1 MGRIISPV
9 ELKII
14 EASYSL
20 SCHFVGSSRLT
31 EARDQSADGY
41 GETRKVALKP
51 AWDEVLIPNSRARQ
65 KPSPGLHRPD
75 CMVMTIELK
84 TKPAENVDMQIIA
97 SHDRCIFVLRK
108 GPIFSGP
115 SISCSISNSSCL
127 ILLVSGL
134 SILGNVLAELCRGT
148 QHQTDEQNTFEN
160 SASDVIRLVD
170 ASRNSRVCGSHQIFS
185 HSISNEV

>member
-31 EARDQSADGY
+31 EARDQLADGY

-65 KPSPGLHRPD
+65 KPSPGLH
-75 CMVMTIELK
+75 
-84 TKPAENVDMQIIA
+84 MQIIA

-160 SASDVIRLVD
+160 SASDVISLVD